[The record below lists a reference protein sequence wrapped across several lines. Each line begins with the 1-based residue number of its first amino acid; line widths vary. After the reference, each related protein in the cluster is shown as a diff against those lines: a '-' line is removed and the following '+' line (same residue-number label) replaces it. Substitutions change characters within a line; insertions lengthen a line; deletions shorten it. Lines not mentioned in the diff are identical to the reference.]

1 MRLTRANHANLS
13 FVGSRSASFVL
24 QASGPDDGSG
34 RVMCAVCSSPASFA
48 FATSSQRVVTTCVL
62 APSAHRRVHMA
73 GVTAIVPS
81 VRCEA
86 PISARDAVAPTVR
99 YKDGVRRSPPPPP
112 PRVQPIKTSVMAGA
126 TTHANAPA
134 QRHSSPDR
142 SNRSTP
148 LARERGVLSGVA
160 PAARNVPSRDARP
173 RAGGASGGAAAHASL
188 DTPPAAR
195 RGPSG
200 ATNSNGGNL
209 RASAGGG
216 GAAPQTVAAC
226 HNWCARL
233 GEAVSGKWCKC
244 RSCAFRVASARLPE
258 GAPCREGS
266 SSASA

>member
-13 FVGSRSASFVL
+13 FVGSRSVSFVL

-34 RVMCAVCSSPASFA
+34 RVM
-48 FATSSQRVVTTCVL
+48 
-62 APSAHRRVHMA
+62 VHMA

-200 ATNSNGGNL
+200 ATNSNVSGGNL

-244 RSCAFRVASARLPE
+244 RSCAFRRECVAQSAHLPECASASARLPE

-266 SSASA
+266 SSPSA

>member
-34 RVMCAVCSSPASFA
+34 RVM
-48 FATSSQRVVTTCVL
+48 
-62 APSAHRRVHMA
+62 VHMA